1 MGETVTHTPA
11 VTVLMPVYNAAAY
24 VKEAIQSILQQSYS
38 DFELLIIND
47 GSTDH
52 SVSVIESI
60 TDKRI
65 VLLHNEHNLGL
76 IETLNKGFQLA
87 KGNYIARMDADDV
100 AHPERLNLQV
110 RYMDA
115 FPECGVFGSA
125 YQEFSSAGKGKTV
138 TFSNNHDLLKTVLF
152 FNSCMSHP
160 TVMFRK
166 ALLTEH
172 QVRYAHEYKHAEDYA
187 LWVQLIDKTRFS
199 NSPLPLLKYRLHA
212 SQVSSSHNL
221 EQQQTADRIRGMML
235 KRIGVVP
242 DAAEQELHRM
252 ISSGQKFESA
262 ETLMQLEVWFKKLIE
277 ANRQCGYADHKTFSS
292 YLAAVFADACS
303 GSSRGWKAYYL
314 YYVSDLAEYQ
324 SLSALEKFKLLIKC
338 LLR

>member
-1 MGETVTHTPA
+1 MGEALTHTPA
-11 VTVLMPVYNAAAY
+11 ITVLMPVYNAAAY
-24 VKEAIQSILQQSYS
+24 VKEAIKSILHQTYN

-47 GSTDH
+47 GSTDQ

-60 TDKRI
+60 SDKRI
-65 VLLHNEHNLGL
+65 VLVHNERNLGL

-87 KGNYIARMDADDV
+87 KGKYIARMDADDV
-100 AHPERLNLQV
+100 AQPDRLSIQL
-110 RYMDA
+110 RYMEA

-125 YQEFSSAGKGKTV
+125 YQEISVERKGKTV
-138 TFSNNHDLLKTVLF
+138 TFSDKHDLLKTVLF

-166 ALLTEH
+166 ALLNEH
-172 QVRYAHEYKHAEDYA
+172 QIRYAHEYKHAEDYA

-212 SQVSSSHNL
+212 SQVSSSHTA
-221 EQQQTADRIRGMML
+221 EQQQTADLIRSIML
-235 KRIGVVP
+235 QRIGVVP
-242 DAAEQELHRM
+242 DEAEQELHRK
-252 ISSGQKFESA
+252 ISSGQKMETA
-262 ETLMQLEVWFKKLIE
+262 ETLMQLEAWFKKLIE
-277 ANRQCGYADHKTFSS
+277 ANKACGYTDHKTFSS

-324 SLSALEKFKLLIKC
+324 SLSGFDKFKLLIKC